1 MATTA
6 TTRRGRTPFRLTE
19 ADCRLEDFA
28 ALVDHT
34 TELVDYPNPVEVQLD
49 VVVYDCAA
57 LRTATSASCPTR
69 SRRATRRT
77 CICCRRCSPCR
88 APLRTPR
95 CRWKADRRCTSRIPI
110 STPPATWPG
119 AGRSFV
125 SSSPAATYSFRWPK
139 ATRCSSTRR
148 CSTARGTTRPPTCSG
163 WQTCCRCPRRFGRAM
178 ETVDPVKMAK
188 CVYPI
193 LRARLAAGL
202 DPASLTDAIN
212 CAAEGYPFPSNLD
225 LDENVGGLTPRAQ
238 TALLEQALTEDW
250 SPDRVAEALDGY
262 AARPASTRSEG

>member
-19 ADCRLEDFA
+19 ADCRLEDCA

-34 TELVDYPNPVEVQLD
+34 TELVDYPNAVEVQLD

-88 APLRTPR
+88 VPLRIPR

-178 ETVDPVKMAK
+178 ETVDPVKTAK
-188 CVYPI
+188 FVYPI
-193 LRARLAAGL
+193 LRARLAAGHRPGVVDRRDQL
-202 DPASLTDAIN
+202 R
-212 CAAEGYPFPSNLD
+212 G
-225 LDENVGGLTPRAQ
+225 GGLPVPEQPRPGRECGGPHAPSADRFARAG
-238 TALLEQALTEDW
+238 TDRGLE
-250 SPDRVAEALDGY
+250 PGRVAEALDAY
-262 AARPASTRSEG
+262 AARHRTDEI